1 MTRYAALLLRFVL
14 SFDGNGVENFRSC
27 ARRWRVGVTVGAL
40 SLVVAASACG
50 GGSDESLTV
59 YSGRKV
65 ELIGPLLERFTDE
78 TGIKVETRYAKTA
91 ELAALLLE
99 EGDRSPA
106 DVFIAQDAGALAAVQ
121 AAGMLVPLDEDL
133 LARLSPVFRSREGE
147 WVGLSGRV
155 RVVVY
160 NTEMVDPVE
169 LPASILDFVDSRWES
184 RIGWAPQNG
193 SFQAWVTALRVTE
206 GEDAARTWLEDV
218 RDNGAVEYPNNTS
231 IVQAA
236 ANGEIEVGFVN
247 HYYLHRFLAE
257 EGDGFGARNH
267 YTAAGDVGTLVN
279 VAGAGILASSSNSG
293 IAERLLEFLLG
304 EEAQRYYAEET
315 FEYPLIPGVPSTA
328 DLPTIAELRPLE
340 VDLGRLE
347 DLEGTLRLLR
357 EVGVLP

>member
-1 MTRYAALLLRFVL
+1 MTGTLGQDALDAMGICVECGHVL
-14 SFDGNGVENFRSC
+14 PAHLATCSQRDTSQSSGSASSWQGQGNSKDGKWKGKGDGKGK
-27 ARRWRVGVTVGAL
+27 APQGK
-40 SLVVAASACG
+40 
-50 GGSDESLTV
+50 GGSPK
-59 YSGRKV
+59 G
-65 ELIGPLLERFTDE
+65 
-78 TGIKVETRYAKTA
+78 KTPWMQ
-91 ELAALLLE
+91 
-99 EGDRSPA
+99 GKR
-106 DVFIAQDAGALAAVQ
+106 QGWYN
-121 AAGMLVPLDEDL
+121 
-133 LARLSPVFRSREGE
+133 REGE

-257 EGDGFGARNH
+257 EGGGFGARNH

-304 EEAQRYYAEET
+304 EEA
-315 FEYPLIPGVPSTA
+315 
-328 DLPTIAELRPLE
+328 LRP
-340 VDLGRLE
+340 GRTRR
-347 DLEGTLRLLR
+347 GC
-357 EVGVLP
+357 GVHRRRRSPCTFA